1 MFPMQLRRATHKATQ
16 IIHSSRNI
24 WTCAIAE
31 IQQLPNQSG
40 IIKLLC
46 VQRRGVHGHI
56 RGPCRERGPDST
68 AVRHTK
74 LVEQV
79 NAKLPLSNIIV
90 LFLRSRVISQPSNQD
105 TGPRSSILKRFP
117 KSALNLA
124 MNGPATP
131 TRQQSST

>member
-1 MFPMQLRRATHKATQ
+1 MFLMQLRRATHKATQ

-31 IQQLPNQSG
+31 IQQLPNHSG
-40 IIKLLC
+40 IIKLLR

-74 LVEQV
+74 LVKQV
-79 NAKLPLSNIIV
+79 NAKLPLSKQRYIESKFSIGARSHTKKFNTADGLGFIIWMV
-90 LFLRSRVISQPSNQD
+90 LYSFHALASKSWGLRWS
-105 TGPRSSILKRFP
+105 
-117 KSALNLA
+117 
-124 MNGPATP
+124 
-131 TRQQSST
+131 